1 MRTIY
6 ASSHI
11 GLDELRN
18 CLVSV
23 RPLDLKGMGLLREQ
37 PQRLSGTARVP
48 RPQLIEAVTEIV
60 AYTGRCASAARS
72 LANLTPIPLLSISL
86 GEFGL

>member
-1 MRTIY
+1 MS
-6 ASSHI
+6 AVPF
-11 GLDELRN
+11 GLDELRS

-23 RPLDLKGMGLLREQ
+23 PPLDLKGMRLLREQ
-37 PQRLSGTARVP
+37 PQLLSGTARVP

-60 AYTGRCASAARS
+60 AYTGRCTAATRS
-72 LANLTPIPLLSISL
+72 LANLTPIPLLAISI

>member
-1 MRTIY
+1 MS
-6 ASSHI
+6 AVPF
-11 GLDELRN
+11 GLDELHS
-18 CLVSV
+18 CLASTP
-23 RPLDLKGMGLLREQ
+23 PLDLKGMGLLREQ
-37 PQRLSGTARVP
+37 PQLLSSTARIP

-60 AYTGRCASAARS
+60 AYTGRCTAAARS

>member
-1 MRTIY
+1 MS
-6 ASSHI
+6 AVPF
-11 GLDELRN
+11 GLDELHS

-23 RPLDLKGMGLLREQ
+23 PPLDLKGMGLLREQ
-37 PQRLSGTARVP
+37 PQILSGTARVP

-60 AYTGRCASAARS
+60 AYTGRCAAAARS
-72 LANLTPIPLLSISL
+72 LANVTPIPLLSISL

>member
-1 MRTIY
+1 MS
-6 ASSHI
+6 AVSF
-11 GLDELRN
+11 GLDELIC

-23 RPLDLKGMGLLREQ
+23 PPLDLKGMGLLREQ
-37 PQRLSGTARVP
+37 PQLLSGTTRVP